1 MAVKKLTLS
10 APEEVIAETK
20 LIAAK
25 KRPVF
30 RHFFAAFIRTIDQEL
45 IPKTLRSNYAR
56 ASGIVKLP
64 TKQTER
70 ELLKTHLLRNT
81 GGGDDRAG
89 RYKCS
94 DRCAVHTANP
104 TIRLQH
110 RSGHSPNVEKL
121 PRLFQRLAST
131 IFTIYRSESGK

>member
-25 KRPVF
+25 KRTSVSALF
-30 RHFFAAFIRTIDQEL
+30 VRLFRTIDQEFD
-45 IPKTLRSNYAR
+45 PKDALGPITLR

-70 ELLKTHLLRNT
+70 ELLEDAL
-81 GGGDDRAG
+81 A
-89 RYKCS
+89 
-94 DRCAVHTANP
+94 
-104 TIRLQH
+104 
-110 RSGHSPNVEKL
+110 EKYGV
-121 PRLFQRLAST
+121 R
-131 IFTIYRSESGK
+131 G